1 MRAMASLLARGADG
15 ARRGLVAPARGREA
29 RGQNAAIERIPDDVR
44 ERVDFFREVAEA
56 HVPKEDLHGVASR
69 LLARGG
75 ESREAAEY
83 AGDAGL
89 ERAPRERT
97 VRLVDHPR
105 REVVARTVNTF
116 EMAKKVQGAAA
127 ESRASELVGF
137 RRPRDLPAPLP
148 EIHER
153 RGHGCLLYTSPSP
166 RDRTR
171 YRMPSSA

>member
-1 MRAMASLLARGADG
+1 MRAMAGLLVRGTDG
-15 ARRGLVAPARGREA
+15 ARRRRRGVVAPARGRES
-29 RGQNAAIERIPDDVR
+29 RGQNAPVEGIPDDVR
-44 ERVDFFREVAEA
+44 ERVDFVRKVAKA
-56 HVPKEDLHGVASR
+56 HVPKENLHGVASR

-116 EMAKKVQGAAA
+116 EMAKKVHGAAA

-153 RGHGCLLYTSPSP
+153 RGHGGPLLPKKGP
-166 RDRTR
+166 
-171 YRMPSSA
+171 